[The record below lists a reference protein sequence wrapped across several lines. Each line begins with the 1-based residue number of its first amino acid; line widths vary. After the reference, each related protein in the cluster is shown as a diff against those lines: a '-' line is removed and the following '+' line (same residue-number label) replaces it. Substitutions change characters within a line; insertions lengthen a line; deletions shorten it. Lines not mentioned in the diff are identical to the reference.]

1 MRNKR
6 STATDDDLEFQ
17 MTNMLYRV
25 VLLADDLSDE
35 RVRAARQNE
44 VMLLAEEGLE
54 LVERLGD
61 RLIVT

>member
-1 MRNKR
+1 
-6 STATDDDLEFQ
+6 
-17 MTNMLYRV
+17 MTNMLDRV

-44 VMLLAEEGLE
+44 MMLLAEEGLE
-54 LVERLGD
+54 LVQRLRD